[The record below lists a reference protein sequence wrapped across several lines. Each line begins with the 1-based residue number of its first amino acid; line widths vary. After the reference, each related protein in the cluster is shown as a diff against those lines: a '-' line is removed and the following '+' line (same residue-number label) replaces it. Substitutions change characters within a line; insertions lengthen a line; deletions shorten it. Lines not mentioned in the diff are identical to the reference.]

1 MSRPKMQARKRKGK
15 EKLPIIEFPPDDA
28 AEEVCETIS
37 NFIQDVGD
45 EEGTSKRQKV
55 DNPGS
60 SQVPQS
66 TALELYR
73 AHDQSAIQ
81 LSSGENTI
89 LTFEELA
96 MLTRNEVFPFLNLDR
111 LEDEGIVEID
121 PNLFGPGGGGD
132 TLKVNISEGGL
143 REQLQFRNS
152 DDSDRV
158 VPPLAIENEFLQRHR
173 RATLKDA
180 WKVVAKWFN
189 YTGATFRNE
198 GWYIDDLSYFASI
211 GRADLDKKCK
221 VVIRHALRWVGR
233 SGHAYARTGLVLL
246 AIAQVH
252 PGMGNSRPDW
262 HAWVHS
268 EIKFRLNHHKDD
280 KFSSAR
286 FREGWQAIVELLKLE
301 FRARQQASV
310 QQPQMLQIEARNAFE
325 DTKVVWDSERGELI
339 AEQERLKSALQ
350 EVQQREEALRQERE
364 ELQGAALE
372 ASLREEALRKEHE
385 SLQQEYSRQKDEWEA
400 KNQKLSE
407 EIEVLHEDRKRITSK
422 AENVEAEL
430 GRIRSHMEAQNPSE
444 DMGELKRQLLQKEE

>member
-1 MSRPKMQARKRKGK
+1 MVICGPIVGPALDRTAIFSFPARNLDVTMPRPKIQARKRKGK
-15 EKLPIIEFPPDDA
+15 EKLPPDDA

-66 TALELYR
+66 TALALYR

-121 PNLFGPGGGGD
+121 PKLFGPGGGGD
-132 TLKVNISEGGL
+132 TLKVNISKDGL
-143 REQLQFRNS
+143 RRQLQFCNS

-158 VPPLAIENEFLQRHR
+158 VSPLNIKNEFLQRHG

-180 WKVVAKWFN
+180 WRLVAKWFN
-189 YTGATFRNE
+189 YTNETFRNE

-211 GRADLDKKCK
+211 GRPDLDKKCK

-233 SGHAYARTGLVLL
+233 FGHSYARTGEEG
-246 AIAQVH
+246 AQ
-252 PGMGNSRPDW
+252 
-262 HAWVHS
+262 
-268 EIKFRLNHHKDD
+268 
-280 KFSSAR
+280 
-286 FREGWQAIVELLKLE
+286 
-301 FRARQQASV
+301 
-310 QQPQMLQIEARNAFE
+310 
-325 DTKVVWDSERGELI
+325 
-339 AEQERLKSALQ
+339 
-350 EVQQREEALRQERE
+350 
-364 ELQGAALE
+364 
-372 ASLREEALRKEHE
+372 
-385 SLQQEYSRQKDEWEA
+385 
-400 KNQKLSE
+400 
-407 EIEVLHEDRKRITSK
+407 
-422 AENVEAEL
+422 
-430 GRIRSHMEAQNPSE
+430 
-444 DMGELKRQLLQKEE
+444 

>member
-1 MSRPKMQARKRKGK
+1 MAIFNFPARFSVVVSRTRNRIRLQSTALDRTAIFSFPARNLDVTMRRPKIQAWKRKGK

-66 TALELYR
+66 TALALYR

-121 PNLFGPGGGGD
+121 PKLFGPGGGGD
-132 TLKVNISEGGL
+132 TLKVNISDDGL
-143 REQLQFRNS
+143 RRQLQFRNS

-158 VPPLAIENEFLQRHR
+158 VPPLNIENEFLQRHG

-180 WKVVAKWFN
+180 WRLVAKWFN
-189 YTGATFRNE
+189 YTNETFRNE
-198 GWYIDDLSYFASI
+198 W
-211 GRADLDKKCK
+211 C
-221 VVIRHALRWVGR
+221 
-233 SGHAYARTGLVLL
+233 
-246 AIAQVH
+246 
-252 PGMGNSRPDW
+252 
-262 HAWVHS
+262 
-268 EIKFRLNHHKDD
+268 
-280 KFSSAR
+280 
-286 FREGWQAIVELLKLE
+286 
-301 FRARQQASV
+301 SV

-325 DTKVVWDSERGELI
+325 ETKVVWDSERGKLI
-339 AEQERLKSALQ
+339 AEQERLKNALH

-422 AENVEAEL
+422 ADLYFIPLAFL
-430 GRIRSHMEAQNPSE
+430 STPIRNQAGCVHS
-444 DMGELKRQLLQKEE
+444 